1 MSIILCI
8 NIIDGG
14 KNMDETLSVGLYNY
28 RILDV
33 KSLNRICKKIE
44 NAISVFNIY
53 PYFENT
59 TNVLNV
65 DNRNTF
71 ERMLLD
77 YKVSYIDIVVFDNFL
92 SLGKSEII
100 QGQLLKR
107 LIDEKIHFIVLDE
120 NIDSNSELGKELISL
135 KIAYAEKQRNELAS
149 KIS

>member
-1 MSIILCI
+1 
-8 NIIDGG
+8 
-14 KNMDETLSVGLYNY
+14 MDKELRVWLYNY

-149 KIS
+149 KISWRKNNI

>member
-1 MSIILCI
+1 
-8 NIIDGG
+8 
-14 KNMDETLSVGLYNY
+14 MDETLSVGLYNY

-135 KIAYAEKQRNELAS
+135 KIAYAEKQRNELSS

>member
-1 MSIILCI
+1 M
-8 NIIDGG
+8 
-14 KNMDETLSVGLYNY
+14 TL
-28 RILDV
+28 
-33 KSLNRICKKIE
+33 
-44 NAISVFNIY
+44 
-53 PYFENT
+53 ENT

-107 LIDEKIHFIVLDE
+107 LTDEKIHFIVLDE

>member
-1 MSIILCI
+1 
-8 NIIDGG
+8 
-14 KNMDETLSVGLYNY
+14 MDETLSVGLYNY

-135 KIAYAEKQRNELAS
+135 KIAYAEKQRNEIAS
-149 KIS
+149 KISWRKNNI

>member
-1 MSIILCI
+1 
-8 NIIDGG
+8 
-14 KNMDETLSVGLYNY
+14 MDESLSVGLYNY

-107 LIDEKIHFIVLDE
+107 LMEEKIHFIVLDE

-135 KIAYAEKQRNELAS
+135 KIAYAEKQRNELSS

>member
-1 MSIILCI
+1 
-8 NIIDGG
+8 
-14 KNMDETLSVGLYNY
+14 MDETLSVGLYNY

-77 YKVSYIDIVVFDNFL
+77 YKVSYICLLYTSNKMLNKYIEQLNEKKLHPHTLRHDFATTRYEEGYSDMRL
-92 SLGKSEII
+92 KKSLGQTSNAVNRYVHPGGE
-100 QGQLLKR
+100 
-107 LIDEKIHFIVLDE
+107 E
-120 NIDSNSELGKELISL
+120 N
-135 KIAYAEKQRNELAS
+135 RNN
-149 KIS
+149 

>member
-1 MSIILCI
+1 
-8 NIIDGG
+8 
-14 KNMDETLSVGLYNY
+14 MDETLSVGLYNY

-107 LIDEKIHFIVLDE
+107 LMEEKIHFIVLDE

-135 KIAYAEKQRNELAS
+135 KIAYAEKQRNELSS
-149 KIS
+149 KISWRKNNI

>member
-1 MSIILCI
+1 
-8 NIIDGG
+8 
-14 KNMDETLSVGLYNY
+14 MDETLSVGLYNY

-149 KIS
+149 KISWRKNNI

>member
-1 MSIILCI
+1 
-8 NIIDGG
+8 
-14 KNMDETLSVGLYNY
+14 MDETLSVGLYNY

-33 KSLNRICKKIE
+33 KSINRIYKRIE
-44 NAISVFNIY
+44 DIISISNVY

-92 SLGKSEII
+92 SLGKSETI

>member
-1 MSIILCI
+1 
-8 NIIDGG
+8 
-14 KNMDETLSVGLYNY
+14 MDESLSVGLYNY

-107 LIDEKIHFIVLDE
+107 LMEEKIHFIVLDE

-149 KIS
+149 KISWRKNNI

>member
-1 MSIILCI
+1 
-8 NIIDGG
+8 
-14 KNMDETLSVGLYNY
+14 MDETLSVGLYNY

-107 LIDEKIHFIVLDE
+107 LIDEKIHFFVLDE

>member
-1 MSIILCI
+1 
-8 NIIDGG
+8 
-14 KNMDETLSVGLYNY
+14 MDETLSVGLYNY

-107 LIDEKIHFIVLDE
+107 LMEEKIHFIVLDE

-149 KIS
+149 KISWRKNNI

>member
-1 MSIILCI
+1 MQ
-8 NIIDGG
+8 
-14 KNMDETLSVGLYNY
+14 
-28 RILDV
+28 
-33 KSLNRICKKIE
+33 KIE

-107 LIDEKIHFIVLDE
+107 LTDEKIHFIVLDE

-149 KIS
+149 KISWRKNNI

>member
-1 MSIILCI
+1 
-8 NIIDGG
+8 
-14 KNMDETLSVGLYNY
+14 MDETLSVGLYNY

-44 NAISVFNIY
+44 NSISVFNIY

-107 LIDEKIHFIVLDE
+107 LTDEKIHFIVLDE

>member
-1 MSIILCI
+1 
-8 NIIDGG
+8 
-14 KNMDETLSVGLYNY
+14 MDETLSVGLYNY

-44 NAISVFNIY
+44 NAISFFNIY

>member
-1 MSIILCI
+1 
-8 NIIDGG
+8 
-14 KNMDETLSVGLYNY
+14 MDETLSVGLYNY

-33 KSLNRICKKIE
+33 KSLNKIRKKIE

-149 KIS
+149 KIC

>member
-1 MSIILCI
+1 
-8 NIIDGG
+8 
-14 KNMDETLSVGLYNY
+14 MDESLSVGLYNY

-107 LIDEKIHFIVLDE
+107 LMEEKIHFIVLDE

-135 KIAYAEKQRNELAS
+135 KIAYAEKQRNELSS
-149 KIS
+149 KISWRKNNI

>member
-1 MSIILCI
+1 
-8 NIIDGG
+8 
-14 KNMDETLSVGLYNY
+14 MDETLSVGLYNY

-135 KIAYAEKQRNELAS
+135 KIAYAEKQRNELSS
-149 KIS
+149 KISWRKNNI

>member
-1 MSIILCI
+1 
-8 NIIDGG
+8 
-14 KNMDETLSVGLYNY
+14 MDETLSVGLYNY

-107 LIDEKIHFIVLDE
+107 LMEEKIHFIVLDE

-135 KIAYAEKQRNELAS
+135 KIAYAEKQRNELSS